1 MITTKHFYIKHFIW
15 TFNNKKQT
23 KTKQKHNGSQG
34 DIDMT
39 EGEDWS
45 LRNHSN
51 YEEWPHS
58 QLLYSGKK
66 TMTGK

>member
-1 MITTKHFYIKHFIW
+1 
-15 TFNNKKQT
+15 
-23 KTKQKHNGSQG
+23 
-34 DIDMT
+34 MT

-66 TMTGK
+66 TMTGNEAAACCLCGGHFVCQQAFFAKRHCALHCVELASNR